1 METTATQPPVR
12 RGHFDPR
19 AAMTSTARLPDGVAP
34 EFPAAV
40 AAPLDRGRVERWL
53 GALDPTLDPAALAA
67 IWEHA
72 GADDSARAAGLY
84 ATLSR
89 LLGPAA
95 ATLGADR
102 AALLD
107 GFVADPAH
115 RARVVALAGQG
126 SDALAALARG
136 DLGARVAL
144 QHGDAFALTGNR
156 GVFATYNAGGD
167 ADRFNPDSGERLLA
181 DSWLDDRAK
190 FVAWMHAGAG
200 ERAAAVPPTMQ
211 WTFVDRGR
219 VGADGGPVTLTLGG
233 GEAGEASVRHQVV
246 FGTAADEAVTG
257 TGGTDR
263 LHGGRGDDVL
273 RGGQGDD
280 LLDGGQGGDLLL
292 GGAGTDDLDGGA
304 GDDELD
310 GGSGSDRLDGGSG
323 DDLLAGGRGRD
334 LLLGGAGQDTYAF
347 DAGDGEDV
355 VVDSDGDGRLLWD
368 GEALGGVAR
377 QSADGTWTLADG
389 QVTLTQAAGD
399 LLLQDTADREAGR
412 TAGSDLLRIRGWHDG
427 SFGITLAAGPESAA
441 PLPEGEAAAESA
453 DPAAA
458 PGAVL
463 PGERWWAA
471 VPPPPPPI
479 PDLAGIQ
486 RALAGFG
493 SPGPLPALATDAS
506 AGARADDSGGDG
518 SGDAAVPAVPAAADI
533 AIALAGAGEAGADCD
548 ALPAAAGP
556 LAFAGWPS
564 GDAPLPPSFG
574 STGAG
579 ADASPWGRIAPPP
592 LRR

>member
-1 METTATQPPVR
+1 M
-12 RGHFDPR
+12 DPR
-19 AAMTSTARLPDGVAP
+19 SAIASTARLPDGVAS

-40 AAPLDRGRVERWL
+40 AAPVDRGRVERWL
-53 GALDPTLDPAALAA
+53 GALDPTLDPAAMAA
-67 IWEHA
+67 IWQHA

-115 RARVVALAGQG
+115 RARVVALAGQD

-167 ADRFNPDSGERLLA
+167 ADRFDPDSGQRLLA

-190 FVAWMHAGAG
+190 FVAWMHAGAD
-200 ERAAAVPPTMQ
+200 ERAAAVPATTQ

-219 VGADGGPVTLTLGG
+219 VGADGGPVTLVLGG
-233 GEAGEASVRHQVV
+233 GDGDGDGDGGAASARHQVV
-246 FGTAADEAVTG
+246 FGTAADEVVTG
-257 TGGTDR
+257 AGGTDR
-263 LHGGRGDDVL
+263 LHGERGDDVL

-310 GGSGSDRLDGGSG
+310 GGAGSDRLDGGSG

-334 LLLGGAGQDTYAF
+334 LLQGGAGLDTYAF

-355 VVDSDGDGRLLWD
+355 VVDRDGDGRLLWD

-389 QVTLTQAAGD
+389 QVTLTLAGDD
-399 LLLQDTADREAGR
+399 LLLQNTADREAGR
-412 TAGSDLLRIRGWHDG
+412 TADGDLLRIRGWHDG
-427 SFGITLAAGPESAA
+427 SFGITLAAAPESAA
-441 PLPEGEAAAESA
+441 PLPEGEAAVESA
-453 DPAAA
+453 DPAVA

-471 VPPPPPPI
+471 VAPPPPPL

-486 RALAGFG
+486 RALKGFG
-493 SPGPLPALATDAS
+493 SGGPLPALAVDPS
-506 AGARADDSGGDG
+506 AGARTDVACAGSG
-518 SGDAAVPAVPAAADI
+518 GDAAVPLVPATADV

-548 ALPAAAGP
+548 ALPAAAGS

-574 STGAG
+574 SAGQG
-579 ADASPWGRIAPPP
+579 ADVSPWGRIAPPP

>member
-126 SDALAALARG
+126 SDALTALARG

-219 VGADGGPVTLTLGG
+219 VGA
-233 GEAGEASVRHQVV
+233 
-246 FGTAADEAVTG
+246 
-257 TGGTDR
+257 
-263 LHGGRGDDVL
+263 
-273 RGGQGDD
+273 
-280 LLDGGQGGDLLL
+280 DGGQGGDLLL

-427 SFGITLAAGPESAA
+427 SFGITLAAAPESAA